1 MDDKVRESLNAAIVA
16 AAGKADN
23 ADDIVALVGAAISMP
38 DKLTWRDHVRAIKA
52 ACTAAS
58 TCGRSRM
65 VYPRNRRG
73 AGCADGAYL
82 LRAAAGR
89 SAG

>member
-38 DKLTWRDHVRAIKA
+38 DKLTWRDHVRAIKT
-52 ACTAAS
+52 ACNAAS
-58 TCGRSRM
+58 TCGPECKLHDWCKSAL
-65 VYPRNRRG
+65 P
-73 AGCADGAYL
+73 DGVPAKPP
-82 LRAAAGR
+82 G
-89 SAG
+89 SWVC